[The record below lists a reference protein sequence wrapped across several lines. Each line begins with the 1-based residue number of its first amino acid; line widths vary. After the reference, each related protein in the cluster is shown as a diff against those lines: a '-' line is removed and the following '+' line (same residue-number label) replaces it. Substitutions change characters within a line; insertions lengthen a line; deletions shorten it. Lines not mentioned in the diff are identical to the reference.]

1 MSNIHKEYG
10 MAIFHKNFTPQ
21 QAAQA
26 FVMQEIKGWVDEF
39 NKMQGIDNLFEKKF
53 VVALAKLH
61 NEISHSFNKNG
72 SSEPI
77 ELDEIIIDN
86 KK

>member
-1 MSNIHKEYG
+1 MSNVHRKYG
-10 MAIFHKNFTPQ
+10 IEISRKNFAPQ

-39 NKMQGIDNLFEKKF
+39 NKMQGIDNIFEKKF

-61 NEISHSFNKNG
+61 NKISHSFNKNG

-77 ELDEIIIDN
+77 ELDEIVID
-86 KK
+86 KQ